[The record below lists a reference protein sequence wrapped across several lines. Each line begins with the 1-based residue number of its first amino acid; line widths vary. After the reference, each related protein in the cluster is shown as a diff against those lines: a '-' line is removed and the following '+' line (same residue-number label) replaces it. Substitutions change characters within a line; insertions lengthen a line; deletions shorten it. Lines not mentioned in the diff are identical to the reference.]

1 MVPSLSYPEV
11 RASVKLV
18 SSKFVWPGLCK
29 SVKEWAAACIPCQR
43 AKVYKHTKAPLEQFL
58 IPGKCFDHVHVDLV
72 GPLLQSQGFTH
83 RLTIIDCTTRWLE
96 AVPLASTTAAVV
108 AKAFLLTWVSRF
120 GPPTDITS
128 DRGPQFVS
136 ELRSAMADRL
146 EVKVHCTT
154 AYNPEANGMCER
166 FHRSL
171 KAAFHASLKDGNWV
185 DCLPWAFLGLRSVVK
200 EHLGASPAE
209 LVFGQPLCVPE
220 EFLPENPG
228 PSLWPPS
235 FHGVN

>member
-58 IPGKCFDHVHVDLV
+58 IPSKCFDDVHVDLV

-120 GPPTDITS
+120 GPSRTLPQTEVPSLCQSFGPLWLTDW
-128 DRGPQFVS
+128 R
-136 ELRSAMADRL
+136 LRSTAQLRTTRKPMGCVSGSTGRL
-146 EVKVHCTT
+146 RLLF
-154 AYNPEANGMCER
+154 M
-166 FHRSL
+166 
-171 KAAFHASLKDGNWV
+171 
-185 DCLPWAFLGLRSVVK
+185 LP
-200 EHLGASPAE
+200 
-209 LVFGQPLCVPE
+209 
-220 EFLPENPG
+220 
-228 PSLWPPS
+228 
-235 FHGVN
+235 